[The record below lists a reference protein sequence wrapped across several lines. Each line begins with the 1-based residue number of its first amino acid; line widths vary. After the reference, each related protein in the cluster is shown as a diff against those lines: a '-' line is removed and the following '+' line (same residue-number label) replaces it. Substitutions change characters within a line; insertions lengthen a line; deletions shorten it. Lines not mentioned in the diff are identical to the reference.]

1 MQCKLVINY
10 SFFFFVSLHEK
21 EFLYHYDKKNLG
33 NLRHQWKFIH
43 FSIKHCCRGLFVEQS
58 STDTVIYFLFW
69 ELRSMCNI
77 NMICLRKKT
86 SIELDWLNVLV
97 NVIAQKKH
105 MSGLICHQFGEQKM
119 YNVLKHKQNP
129 ILINQG
135 VVVNSDLEQLYELEI
150 YRHFYFLNFYLNR

>member
-1 MQCKLVINY
+1 
-10 SFFFFVSLHEK
+10 
-21 EFLYHYDKKNLG
+21 
-33 NLRHQWKFIH
+33 
-43 FSIKHCCRGLFVEQS
+43 
-58 STDTVIYFLFW
+58 
-69 ELRSMCNI
+69 
-77 NMICLRKKT
+77 
-86 SIELDWLNVLV
+86 
-97 NVIAQKKH
+97 